1 MIRPALVRFGDDD
14 RCNCPTDFRTVS
26 EKRQVELADTAAA

>member
-14 RCNCPTDFRTVS
+14 RRNRPTDFRTVS
-26 EKRQVELADTAAA
+26 GKRQVEMPDTAAA